1 MNKTLLSL
9 FEQNEQDFRDELS
22 RISLPKDSEKLQD
35 FMNDFFVNKLIQGCF
50 SAMPECCMP

>member
-22 RISLPKDSEKLQD
+22 RISWDGMRRQSRGRSAFAQD
-35 FMNDFFVNKLIQGCF
+35 HRQ
-50 SAMPECCMP
+50 SR